1 VATVDDA
8 PLIARVVAPL
18 VALRDRGL
26 IDQVLVVD
34 GVSPDCTTQ
43 TMRALGAEVR
53 RPAALLP
60 GFGPVL
66 GRGDALWRAL
76 SVLDGDV
83 VCFLDPEPTG
93 IAQAACALLGPLAG
107 DPVIQ
112 FVTGIR
118 SGDEERVGA
127 LTARPLLD
135 AFYPELSVLRQPL
148 STEFAARRDLLE
160 ELAFGTGHGVEI
172 GLVLDACASAGADAV
187 AQVEIGARPIRQRPL
202 EGDGP
207 VAADV
212 LGAVTQRLR
221 RDGRLACDSREPR
234 VTERPALE
242 SAGCGV
248 VVRPSRGSR

>member
-1 VATVDDA
+1 MATVEEA
-8 PLIARVVAPL
+8 PLIARAVPPL
-18 VALRDRGL
+18 VALRNAGL
-26 IDQVLVVD
+26 IDQVVVVD
-34 GVSPDCTTQ
+34 GVSPDATMR
-43 TMRALGAEVR
+43 TMRALGAEVH

-76 SVLDGDV
+76 SVLEGDL
-83 VCFLDPEPTG
+83 VCFIDPEPAG
-93 IAQAACALLGPLAG
+93 IADAACELLGPLAG
-107 DPVIQ
+107 DATLQ
-112 FVTGIR
+112 FVTGVR
-118 SGDEERVGA
+118 SGGGGRVGA

-172 GLVLDACASAGADAV
+172 ALLLDACAGAGLDAV
-187 AQVEIGARPIRQRPL
+187 AQVELGARTDRRRPL
-202 EGDGP
+202 EGEGD

-221 RDGRLACDSREPR
+221 RDGRLACGSREPE
-234 VTERPALE
+234 VTERPALG
-242 SAGCGV
+242 SAGCSV